1 MGPTTLDADAPG
13 ADDHAPFEPVTSAE
27 RDRWH
32 ADARVR
38 KLLNQAA
45 ALGLHE
51 FRSTVEGLRELERR
65 A

>member
-1 MGPTTLDADAPG
+1 MGPAALDADVPQTG
-13 ADDHAPFEPVTSAE
+13 DQVPFEPVTPAE

-45 ALGLHE
+45 AVGLHE
-51 FRSTVEGLRELERR
+51 FRSTVEELRQRERN